1 MVTTIKSILIG
12 LITFIL
18 ILSELILGFGT
29 LTIINIPRA
38 IIPIKAFKIHLSK
51 VSNFIGDLTV
61 YGLKIIMLIMHGDN
75 IKLIEKNK
83 EFALDEWYMAMSN
96 HQSWADIFVLLV
108 AANYKIPLLKFFM
121 KKELWWI
128 PFVFLANKTLNMP
141 FVNRHS
147 KADIEKDPSLRTKDY
162 ENTLKSCK
170 RFLRSPSTIFS
181 YAEGTRF
188 TKEKHKLQESPY
200 KNLLIP
206 KIGGMATALSAMP
219 KINTLIDYTLV
230 YKSDKRSAWHFLTG
244 EMSEVKVLV
253 TKHDIPE
260 NLKNRNYSEDQKYR
274 EDFKNWIESI
284 WDQKDKDIENL
295 KF

>member
-1 MVTTIKSILIG
+1 MKFIKSSFIG

-18 ILSELILGFGT
+18 IILELIIGFGT
-29 LTIINIPRA
+29 LAIVNIPRA
-38 IIPIKAFKIHLSK
+38 IIPLKPFKIFLARF
-51 VSNFIGDLTV
+51 SNQIGDITV
-61 YGLKIIMLIMHGDN
+61 YGLKLIMLLMHGNRIQIINETEYD
-75 IKLIEKNK
+75 
-83 EFALDEWYMAMSN
+83 LDKWYMAMSN

-108 AANYKIPLLKFFM
+108 TANKRIPLLKFFM

-147 KADIEKDPSLRTKDY
+147 KKAIAKNPSLRTKDY

-170 RFLRSPSTIFS
+170 RFLRAPSTIFS

-188 TKEKHKLQESPY
+188 TEEKHRNQNSEY
-200 KNLLIP
+200 INLLQP

-219 KINTLIDYTLV
+219 NINTLIDFSLV
-230 YKSDKRSAWHFLTG
+230 YKSKKRDAWSFLNG
-244 EMSEVKVLV
+244 EMRDVKVYI
-253 TKHDIPE
+253 KSYKIPD
-260 NLKNRNYSEDQKYR
+260 NLKGKNYSNDETYR
-274 EDFKNWIESI
+274 EEFKEWIEGI
-284 WDQKDKDIENL
+284 WFEKDKKISEL

>member
-1 MVTTIKSILIG
+1 MKFIKSSIIG

-18 ILSELILGFGT
+18 IILELIIGFGI
-29 LTIINIPRA
+29 LAIVNIPRA
-38 IIPIKAFKIHLSK
+38 IIPLKPFKIFLARF
-51 VSNFIGDLTV
+51 SNQIGDITV
-61 YGLKIIMLIMHGDN
+61 YGLKLIMLLMHGNRIQIINETEYD
-75 IKLIEKNK
+75 
-83 EFALDEWYMAMSN
+83 LDKWYMAMSN

-108 AANYKIPLLKFFM
+108 TANKRIPLLKFFM

-147 KADIEKDPSLRTKDY
+147 KKAIAKNPSLRTKDY

-170 RFLRSPSTIFS
+170 RFLRAPSTIFS

-188 TKEKHKLQESPY
+188 TEEKHRNQNSEY
-200 KNLLIP
+200 INLLQP

-219 KINTLIDYTLV
+219 NIDTLIDFSLV
-230 YKSDKRSAWHFLTG
+230 YKSKKRDAWSFLNG
-244 EMSEVKVLV
+244 EMRDVKVYI
-253 TKHDIPE
+253 KSYKIPE
-260 NLKNRNYSEDQKYR
+260 NLKGRNYSNDEAYR
-274 EDFKNWIESI
+274 EEFKEWVEEI
-284 WDQKDKDIENL
+284 WFEKDKKISEL

>member
-1 MVTTIKSILIG
+1 MKFIKSSFIG

-18 ILSELILGFGT
+18 IILELIIGFGI
-29 LTIINIPRA
+29 LAIVNIPRA
-38 IIPIKAFKIHLSK
+38 IIPLKPFKIFLARF
-51 VSNFIGDLTV
+51 SNQIGDITV
-61 YGLKIIMLIMHGDN
+61 YGLKLIMLLMHGNRIQIINETEYD
-75 IKLIEKNK
+75 
-83 EFALDEWYMAMSN
+83 LDKWYMAMSN

-108 AANYKIPLLKFFM
+108 TANKRIPLLKFFM

-147 KADIEKDPSLRTKDY
+147 KKAIAKNPSLRTKDY

-170 RFLRSPSTIFS
+170 RFLRAPSTIFS

-188 TKEKHKLQESPY
+188 TEEKHRNQNSEY
-200 KNLLIP
+200 INLLQP

-219 KINTLIDYTLV
+219 NIDTLIDFSLV
-230 YKSDKRSAWHFLTG
+230 YKSKKRDAWSFLNG
-244 EMSEVKVLV
+244 EMRDVKVYI
-253 TKHDIPE
+253 KSYKIPD
-260 NLKNRNYSEDQKYR
+260 NLKGKNYSNDKVYR
-274 EDFKNWIESI
+274 EEFKEWVEGI
-284 WDQKDKDIENL
+284 WFEKDKKISEL

>member
-1 MVTTIKSILIG
+1 MTTIKSIIVG
-12 LITFIL
+12 LITFVL
-18 ILSELILGFGT
+18 IISELILGFGT
-29 LTIINIPRA
+29 LAIINIPRA
-38 IIPIKAFKIHLSK
+38 IIPLKGFKIFLSK
-51 VSNFIGDLTV
+51 VSNYIGDLTV
-61 YGLKIIMLIMHGDN
+61 YGLKIIMLTMHGDN

-147 KADIEKDPSLRTKDY
+147 KAAIVKDPSLRTKDY

-219 KINTLIDYTLV
+219 
-230 YKSDKRSAWHFLTG
+230 
-244 EMSEVKVLV
+244 
-253 TKHDIPE
+253 
-260 NLKNRNYSEDQKYR
+260 
-274 EDFKNWIESI
+274 
-284 WDQKDKDIENL
+284 
-295 KF
+295 